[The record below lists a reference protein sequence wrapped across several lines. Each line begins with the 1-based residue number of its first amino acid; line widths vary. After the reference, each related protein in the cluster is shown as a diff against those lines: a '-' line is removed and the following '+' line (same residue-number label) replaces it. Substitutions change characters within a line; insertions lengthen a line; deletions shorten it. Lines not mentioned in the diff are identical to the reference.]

1 MPEMPLLKEKQAKI
15 LLLLRDQS
23 QGWYI
28 SSLAKSSGTTYVH
41 TCNFL
46 LACERLG
53 IVASEKHGRSKSIKL
68 TEKGAALA
76 ESVGAIYKAVSEPAP
91 PPPKE
96 PQENKAAAQA

>member
-1 MPEMPLLKEKQAKI
+1 MSEMPLLKEKQAKV

-53 IVASEKHGRSKSIKL
+53 LVTSEKHGRSKSIRL

-76 ESVGAIYKAVSEPAP
+76 ESLSAVYTAVSAP
-91 PPPKE
+91 LPRPQKD
-96 PQENKAAAQA
+96 PQEGKDTVS